1 MSLLLS
7 GRKLIE
13 RNQNSG
19 LIDGFY
25 LFLARVPSSAPT
37 CLFNLCECKLHTM
50 TPQGP
55 LHYEVLAFPTSAPE
69 M

>member
-7 GRKLIE
+7 GKKLIE

-25 LFLARVPSSAPT
+25 LFLAPVPSSALT
-37 CLFNLCECKLHTM
+37 CLFSLCECKLHTM
-50 TPQGP
+50 IPQRP
-55 LHYEVLAFPTSAPE
+55 LH
-69 M
+69 